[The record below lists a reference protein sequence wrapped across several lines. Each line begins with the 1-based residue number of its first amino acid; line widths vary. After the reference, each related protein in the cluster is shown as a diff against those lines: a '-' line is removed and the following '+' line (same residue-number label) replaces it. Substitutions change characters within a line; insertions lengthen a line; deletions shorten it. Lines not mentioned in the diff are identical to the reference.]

1 MEKNNTSEEKLNRIF
16 NVTLMLLMAAVI
28 LFITVTNYTRAGD
41 LRDRLLLLA
50 AAGAS
55 LCGVASTILSANAR
69 IANFFFGII
78 NVVIYGAVCFF
89 KGNYGSGAINLLYF
103 LPMQFIGLIS
113 WRRRG
118 GGGKKQ
124 VNARRLDGEGRLL
137 YSLLFLAG
145 TVAAYFILCIVKA
158 DEGMTVAEVFLSP
171 QGSLRTLR
179 WVIVVDAIATVGN
192 FIGQYLLST
201 ARMEQWIF
209 WIAVN
214 VSSVIMWTL
223 TALADVEAGVNA
235 SLAAVY
241 VAKYFFYLINAV
253 NGLRIWLKLSRK

>member
-1 MEKNNTSEEKLNRIF
+1 MTTDIGSGDDIEQ
-16 NVTLMLLMAAVI
+16 TLR
-28 LFITVTNYTRAGD
+28 T
-41 LRDRLLLLA
+41 
-50 AAGAS
+50 
-55 LCGVASTILSANAR
+55 
-69 IANFFFGII
+69 FFG
-78 NVVIYGAVCFF
+78 G
-89 KGNYGSGAINLLYF
+89 LLWLGLF
-103 LPMQFIGLIS
+103 LG
-113 WRRRG
+113 
-118 GGGKKQ
+118 
-124 VNARRLDGEGRLL
+124 
-137 YSLLFLAG
+137 LLFLAG